1 MESVN
6 KNKSLIISF
15 LMFIIIILITLTII
29 LIMNNIKLNENIKE
43 INNETEKLNEW
54 EAILILKANYNDAVR
69 HIFNEGVS
77 YCGLTDFGTN
87 LSLNGFSYS
96 KSVTYNTFEE
106 LREYLKQYMS
116 DELLVTSRF
125 DYTYDMDG
133 VVISSYIEKDGNLYC
148 NGWNKGSNL
157 LLVHYSEVETNFK
170 ITNIEDDSFDAII
183 NAVYHSVDKNY
194 RTVLKIK
201 VSVIKQNDKWVL
213 DTYEQLN

>member
-77 YCGLTDFGTN
+77 YCGLTDAGTN
-87 LSLNGFSYS
+87 LYLNGFSYY

-116 DELLVTSRF
+116 DELLATSRF
-125 DYTYDMDG
+125 NHTYNMDG
-133 VVISSYIEKDGNLYC
+133 VEISSYIEKDGNLYC
-148 NGWNKGSNL
+148 NFWNKGGNM
-157 LLVHYSEVETNFK
+157 LLVYYSEAETSFE

-213 DTYEQLN
+213 DTYEELN